1 MNCHGGDVMADWFGQ
16 RDATAPV
23 DVVAMAPE
31 DVDGHV
37 REGTVVVAECC
48 YGAQHVGPADLGG
61 RMPMLWAY
69 LRSGAYAALG
79 SSTTAYG
86 PASGNGQADLL
97 CRFVLEGVMT
107 GASSGRAL
115 LDARQRYLREVGAM
129 GPEDLKTLGQF
140 DLLGDPSLQPVAVPG
155 RAQAAAP
162 SGSKSVG
169 KAPGLAQR
177 RAVLRAAG
185 RALASSVPRAGSA
198 HRARTVDAPTLAEEA
213 GLPSSAVVG
222 AVVTFDEHREAPRGG
237 YRFHVA
243 PVRRDGRDGLLVSR
257 ETGGERR
264 TSMVWRK

>member
-1 MNCHGGDVMADWFGQ
+1 
-16 RDATAPV
+16 
-23 DVVAMAPE
+23 
-31 DVDGHV
+31 
-37 REGTVVVAECC
+37 VVAECC
-48 YGAQHVGPADLGG
+48 YGAQQVGPGDLGG

-140 DLLGDPSLQPVAVPG
+140 DLLGDPSLQAVTVPG

-162 SGSKSVG
+162 GGSKSAG
-169 KAPGLAQR
+169 RAPGLAQR

-185 RALASSVPRAGSA
+185 RALASSVPRAGA
-198 HRARTVDAPTLAEEA
+198 PHRARAVDVSALASEA
-213 GLPSSAVVG
+213 GLPASDVVG
-222 AVVTFDEHREAPRGG
+222 DVVTFDEHREAPRAG

-264 TSMVWRK
+264 TSTVWRK